1 MLVRALARDHATAEE
16 SHVGSMQLALRG
28 DVATNGPEVSVGGI
42 QKVVSDDLRDVST
55 AYEPTPDA
63 ACRGWVDP
71 PEQSRI
77 DALFVLAGLGLGIQR
92 TDVVTTPVWLDLSEV
107 EAMDALGDPQD
118 GLVHVEIV
126 MNDSTVVGAG
136 WTESFCSA
144 VVSALTAG
152 TVSKPAAASD
162 AEPALEPIADAAS
175 SHEDAPNVLGEV
187 SPTEE
192 APATPNPYE
201 PVLQVAPPVVRDRSR
216 LAEAAD
222 EAETLL
228 VAETAQAENLVPEF
242 SAGETPQGEQQR
254 GESLQDAV
262 SPEAADEVPA
272 ADSSPGLELEDVVYL
287 GGYPGQTKKRK
298 NCTAVLTR
306 AGLEV
311 VGPADLRFRMSWDS
325 VTSVE
330 PQNSDEARFRMNT
343 KIHRD
348 SSALVIECDQGITLL
363 LEARDCS
370 TIPLRSAITQLLAGL
385 PVLVV

>member
-1 MLVRALARDHATAEE
+1 MPAVAQLGHFSTAHFIAEE
-16 SHVGSMQLALRG
+16 SHLGSMQLTSMQLTLCRG
-28 DVATNGPEVSVGGI
+28 VVAHGPKVSVGGI
-42 QKVVSDDLRDVST
+42 LKVVSDDLLVEST
-55 AYEPTPDA
+55 SYEPTPDA

-71 PEQSRI
+71 PEQGRI
-77 DALFVLAGLGLGIQR
+77 DALFVLSGLGLGIQR
-92 TDVVTTPVWLDLSEV
+92 TDLVTTPVWLDLSEV

-118 GLVHVEIV
+118 GLLHIEIV
-126 MNDSTVVGAG
+126 MKDSTVVGAG
-136 WTESFCSA
+136 WTEPFCAA
-144 VVSALTAG
+144 VVSALTG
-152 TVSKPAAASD
+152 DPAADPAADQASVH
-162 AEPALEPIADAAS
+162 EAAGNGHS
-175 SHEDAPNVLGEV
+175 NGSTA
-187 SPTEE
+187 EE
-192 APATPNPYE
+192 AQNLPTSTE

-216 LAEAAD
+216 LAEAAE
-222 EAETLL
+222 EAESL
-228 VAETAQAENLVPEF
+228 VAPDIEQPESATPELAALENLPEASPTGF
-242 SAGETPQGEQQR
+242 VSEVAAGEN
-254 GESLQDAV
+254 L
-262 SPEAADEVPA
+262 
-272 ADSSPGLELEDVVYL
+272 PGLELEDVVYL

-306 AGLEV
+306 DGLEV
-311 VGPADLRFRMSWDS
+311 VGPADLHFRMSWDS